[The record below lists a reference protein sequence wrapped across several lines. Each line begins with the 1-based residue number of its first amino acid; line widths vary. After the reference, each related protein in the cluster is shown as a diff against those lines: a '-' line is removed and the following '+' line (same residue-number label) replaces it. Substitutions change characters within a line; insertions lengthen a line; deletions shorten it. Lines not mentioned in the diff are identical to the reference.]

1 MQARK
6 EGKKP
11 NANQTSD
18 IQFHCSKRQ
27 SAANAYGNVSGT
39 NKALYARAVLVGIF
53 NIYELNTN
61 YLLFEKKCIIIIG
74 VMEMSPFF
82 VIEKAGQLISITQAR
97 KEAS

>member
-1 MQARK
+1 M
-6 EGKKP
+6 
-11 NANQTSD
+11 
-18 IQFHCSKRQ
+18 Q

-39 NKALYARAVLVGIF
+39 NKALYAVFIRAVLVGIF